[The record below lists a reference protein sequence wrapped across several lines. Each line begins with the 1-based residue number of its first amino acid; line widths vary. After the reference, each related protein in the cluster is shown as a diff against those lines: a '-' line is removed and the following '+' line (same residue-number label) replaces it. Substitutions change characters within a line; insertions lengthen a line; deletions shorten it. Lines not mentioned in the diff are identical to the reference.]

1 MRLPEMD
8 GRAVKLLMLL
18 TEIVG
23 VDRFPA
29 QSVLVDRF
37 PARSVLV
44 DVFPKNASL
53 PVMLLVAIVEAVMY
67 LLMMV
72 DATRLTVE
80 MLLVTIW
87 PDGGLP
93 IPGGYVQ

>member
-1 MRLPEMD
+1 MSSIIRRLPETG

-29 QSVLVDRF
+29 QSVLVD
-37 PARSVLV
+37 
-44 DVFPKNASL
+44 VFPKNASP

-67 LLMMV
+67 LLVMV
-72 DATRLTVE
+72 DATALTVE
-80 MLLVTIW
+80 MLLVTT
-87 PDGGLP
+87 
-93 IPGGYVQ
+93 